1 MGTYNLGQQMKN
13 SCGSKKNSMHS
24 QGIRFPHF
32 QTYDRA
38 TVYHFYFKI
47 YLETGASPLAEL
59 PGNEGALSFLSVTS
73 DSHEL

>member
-1 MGTYNLGQQMKN
+1 MYA
-13 SCGSKKNSMHS
+13 

-32 QTYDRA
+32 QTYERA
-38 TVYHFYFKI
+38 TVYLFYLKI

-59 PGNEGALSFLSVTS
+59 RGSKGALSFPSVTS

>member
-1 MGTYNLGQQMKN
+1 
-13 SCGSKKNSMHS
+13 MHA

-38 TVYHFYFKI
+38 TVYHFYLKI
-47 YLETGASPLAEL
+47 YLETGAPPLAEL
-59 PGNEGALSFLSVTS
+59 PGSKGALSLLSVTS